1 MKAKG
6 LHPSLPGV
14 LPLSFAGG
22 ITVQATLP
30 LRIGLQIWM
39 LPRFDLD
46 TYLNLIEREKLT
58 AMFHSPPVFL
68 LFTQPGFQREK
79 IRSVHYAHSGAAP
92 LSKGLQRRVSEV
104 LYNGATLETNWGMTE
119 VVAVAT
125 MFPTGSNEME
135 GSVGTLLPGM
145 EAKIVDV
152 SSGKELGVGERGE
165 LLIKGM
171 RFSSLGVLMTGP
183 NVTMGYF
190 KNPEQNAAA
199 IEGEWLHTGDIAII
213 NEKGHVFIVDRLKVF
228 PPTWS

>member
-1 MKAKG
+1 MSPPQERLLTVGVQISHRNVVAQLCQWELLFLPFYHKMKAKG

-46 TYLNLIEREKLT
+46 TYLDLIEREKLT

-68 LFTQPGFQREK
+68 LFTQPGFPREK
-79 IRSVHYAHSGAAP
+79 LKSVHYAHSGAAP

-145 EAKIVDV
+145 EGKIVDV

-165 LLIKGM
+165 LLIKGG
-171 RFSSLGVLMTGP
+171 SQGG
-183 NVTMGYF
+183 GY
-190 KNPEQNAAA
+190 
-199 IEGEWLHTGDIAII
+199 
-213 NEKGHVFIVDRLKVF
+213 
-228 PPTWS
+228 